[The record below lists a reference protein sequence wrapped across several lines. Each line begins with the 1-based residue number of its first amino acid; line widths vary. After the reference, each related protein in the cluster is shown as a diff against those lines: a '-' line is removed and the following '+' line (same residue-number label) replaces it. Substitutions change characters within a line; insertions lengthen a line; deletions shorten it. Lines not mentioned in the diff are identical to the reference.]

1 MLTSTCTR
9 PSRSPT
15 AAASATHAASLDRSA
30 GRATHSPTRD
40 SSPATSSHTAAFRE
54 LTYTR
59 APPSTNPRAIINPIP
74 RLPPVTTAV
83 FPSTENRSPMP
94 LLQLSTSTSL
104 VLGLTAML
112 PQTTRSTGRSSPGA
126 HLARNSLHRPMD
138 DRLHGRGA

>member
-1 MLTSTCTR
+1 MHPPFPLLTS
-9 PSRSPT
+9 
-15 AAASATHAASLDRSA
+15 AASRRHASSPDKSA

-94 LLQLSTSTSL
+94 APPESAST
-104 VLGLTAML
+104 VAI
-112 PQTTRSTGRSSPGA
+112 
-126 HLARNSLHRPMD
+126 
-138 DRLHGRGA
+138 